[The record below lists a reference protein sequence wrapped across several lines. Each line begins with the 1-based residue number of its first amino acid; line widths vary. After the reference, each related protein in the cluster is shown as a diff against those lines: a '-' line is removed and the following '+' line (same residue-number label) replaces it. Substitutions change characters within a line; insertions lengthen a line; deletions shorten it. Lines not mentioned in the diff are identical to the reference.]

1 LYLQNPKT
9 KRIWFILDQLFAFG
23 GHWRICLLWYK
34 VDFTKYEIDNRF
46 GFTQPLLLL
55 LTTPASIVI
64 KK

>member
-34 VDFTKYEIDNRF
+34 VDFTKYEIDNR
-46 GFTQPLLLL
+46 LDLRNRCLL

-64 KK
+64 K